1 MLNERAGR
9 ETLAE
14 LVTSRSVL
22 VCAGAGGVGKT
33 SLAAALALDAARRGR
48 RAVVVTIDPARRLA
62 DALGLEQLADHPQPV
77 TVPPATSS
85 GASSPGSLHALM
97 LDPKVTFD
105 ELVARL
111 AADPGQA
118 ERILTNRFYRSIS
131 AALSGTQE
139 YMAAEKL
146 YALHASGRFDLIVV
160 DTPPTRQA
168 LDFLDAPGQLDRFL
182 NHPAYRLMTGTG
194 GTVSRIAGKAGRG
207 LLRSAA
213 RLVGSAALDDAVE
226 FFRAFEGLESGFH
239 TRALAVGELLA
250 SAQTGFVVVS
260 SARPEP
266 IAEAAY
272 FLERL
277 AAQDIAV
284 GAIIANRMT
293 PRFTELTT
301 VELERIAEHHNDEG
315 DAAFLAGLMELT
327 ATSEAEER
335 SLAPLLD
342 SQAAPMVR
350 ISLLDRDV
358 HDLDGLERL
367 RRLALGD

>member
-194 GTVSRIAGKAGRG
+194 GTVMSTNSRFAGSK
-207 LLRSAA
+207 
-213 RLVGSAALDDAVE
+213 
-226 FFRAFEGLESGFH
+226 
-239 TRALAVGELLA
+239 
-250 SAQTGFVVVS
+250 
-260 SARPEP
+260 
-266 IAEAAY
+266 
-272 FLERL
+272 
-277 AAQDIAV
+277 
-284 GAIIANRMT
+284 
-293 PRFTELTT
+293 
-301 VELERIAEHHNDEG
+301 
-315 DAAFLAGLMELT
+315 
-327 ATSEAEER
+327 
-335 SLAPLLD
+335 
-342 SQAAPMVR
+342 
-350 ISLLDRDV
+350 
-358 HDLDGLERL
+358 
-367 RRLALGD
+367 